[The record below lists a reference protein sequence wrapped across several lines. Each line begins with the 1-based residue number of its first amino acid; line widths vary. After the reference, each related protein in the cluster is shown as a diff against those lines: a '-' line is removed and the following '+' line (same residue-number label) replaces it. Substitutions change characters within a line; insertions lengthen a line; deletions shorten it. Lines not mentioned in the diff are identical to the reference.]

1 MKKKLVFII
10 IDGMADVKIKALGGK
25 TPLEFAETSGM
36 DLLARHGLSSKIYT
50 VNKGFMPESDVANL
64 CLLGYDLKN
73 HEGRASFEARGM
85 GVRLKKNQVAFR
97 ANFVK
102 LNEKQEIENVR
113 GYRLPTTLNKR
124 LCKKLSMRIQGVKIQ
139 VIPGESYRALVI
151 LTGKHLSAN
160 VTNTHPFYKKVRGTR
175 YSMAMPSK
183 KHCRI
188 NLCEALSPDAVLTAY
203 VINQFTE
210 KSNKILKE
218 LNNPVVN
225 AIVLRDASKQ
235 DKIPV
240 LFSKKY
246 GLRMLTITERFL
258 EKGLSKFL
266 GIKTLDSLK
275 TKARTLESDCKRKL
289 RFFFKNYNKYD
300 GFYIF
305 LKGPDE
311 PSHDKN
317 PSLKARMIEIIDEN
331 LVLPLIEKLSKKGLL
346 KNTIIC
352 VTTDHT
358 TSSVIGA
365 HTDAP
370 VPVVV
375 FDGKHDDNVKAFNE
389 TACKKGKLPVKFG
402 KELMPYLVK
411 IMNEK

>member
-1 MKKKLVFII
+1 MSKKLAFII
-10 IDGMADVKIKALGGK
+10 IDGMADVKIKTLGNK

-64 CLLGYDLKN
+64 CLLGYDLRN
-73 HEGRASFEARGM
+73 HVGRAAFEAEGM
-85 GVRLKKNQVAFR
+85 NIKLTKNQVAFR

-102 LNEKQEIENVR
+102 LNEKQEIENIR
-113 GYRLPTTLNKR
+113 GYRLSTSLNKK
-124 LCKKLSMRIQGVKIQ
+124 LCKKLSMRIQGIKIK

-151 LTGKHLSAN
+151 FSGKNLSTN
-160 VTNTHPFYKKVRGTR
+160 VSNTHPFYKKIEGTR
-175 YSMAMPSK
+175 YSMAMPSTK
-183 KHCRI
+183 KGRIKLCR
-188 NLCEALSPDAVLTAY
+188 ALSPDAILTAY
-203 VINQFTE
+203 VVNQFTE
-210 KSNKILKE
+210 RARRILSA
-218 LNNPVVN
+218 LNNPTVN
-225 AIVLRDASKQ
+225 GIVLRDASKQ
-235 DKIPV
+235 DKNPT

-246 GLRMLTITERFL
+246 GLKMLTITERFL

-266 GIKTLDSLK
+266 GIDIIDSLNTQAKTLK
-275 TKARTLESDCKRKL
+275 QDCKRKL
-289 RFFFKNYNKYD
+289 NLFFKNYNKYD

-331 LVLPLIEKLSKKGLL
+331 LIIPLIEKLSKKNLL

-352 VTTDHT
+352 ITTDHT
-358 TSSVIGA
+358 TSSLLGA

-375 FDGKHDDNVKAFNE
+375 FDSKHDDNVKAFNE
-389 TACKKGKLPVKFG
+389 KACKKGKLPVNYG
-402 KELMPYLVK
+402 KDLMPYLVK
-411 IMNEK
+411 IMKD